1 MNLGT
6 IGRTLC
12 AALMGIALQAQLPP
26 EVELDRQLLAAREAR
41 GEKDWLSVRW
51 ALAAVREL
59 SEEHDLELP
68 PEFRFLR
75 AELSLFGA
83 ANHDEAIKDVTEY
96 LGLVGRGGA
105 RYEDALSLL
114 NRAERAKA
122 DAEARAKRQKAAEE
136 RARAEAEAARKRAEA
151 AEERARAEAEAAA
164 AEAAREKDCDEVAS
178 TSRVGRYLSPHDRC
192 WLALEKPAACLAW
205 QPKGFWVKLGTSKW
219 NKQCSEGRA
228 EGTGTL
234 TWRALSLNLL
244 MTAKGTMRAGK
255 PVGFWT
261 FRRAVHKEGMFR
273 TGGGITQGS
282 FRDGLRQGLWTFDG
296 GRSEEWAKS
305 NYLDNKKHGEQS
317 HGQGSRVD
325 NWALWEHGKF
335 VKHLP

>member
-151 AEERARAEAEAAA
+151 AAERARAEAEAAA
-164 AEAAREKDCDEVAS
+164 AEAAREKDCDEVADDDYD
-178 TSRVGRYLSPHDRC
+178 GYLSYGDRC

-234 TWRALSLNLL
+234 TWRPQAGYL

-261 FRRAVHKEGMFR
+261 FRRSVRKGKGGMR
-273 TGGGITQGS
+273 SGGGITQGS

-296 GRSEEWAKS
+296 RNKGWVKN
-305 NYLDNKKHGEQS
+305 NYLDDKKHGEQS
-317 HGQGSRVD
+317 HGRGSHVYD
-325 NWALWEHGKF
+325 WSLYEHGKF
-335 VKHLP
+335 VKGLP

>member
-41 GEKDWLSVRW
+41 GEKDWLSVHL

-68 PEFRFLR
+68 LEFRFLR

-136 RARAEAEAARKRAEA
+136 RARAEAEARAKRAKA
-151 AEERARAEAEAAA
+151 AEERARAEAEAARKRAEAEA
-164 AEAAREKDCDEVAS
+164 AEAAREKDCDEVDDDGDLHD
-178 TSRVGRYLSPHDRC
+178 RDRC
-192 WLALEKPAACLAW
+192 WLVLEKPAGCLAW
-205 QPKGFWVKLGTSKW
+205 KPLGFWVRSGTW
-219 NKQCSEGRA
+219 NKQCPEGRA
-228 EGTGTL
+228 EGFGTL
-234 TWRALSLNLL
+234 TWQSVFTGDWYKGRGTCARASPLATGCSATSPAAKQKGLS
-244 MTAKGTMRAGK
+244 
-255 PVGFWT
+255 
-261 FRRAVHKEGMFR
+261 R
-273 TGGGITQGS
+273 TG
-282 FRDGLRQGLWTFDG
+282 
-296 GRSEEWAKS
+296 
-305 NYLDNKKHGEQS
+305 
-317 HGQGSRVD
+317 
-325 NWALWEHGKF
+325 
-335 VKHLP
+335 